1 MSILN
6 TLNSTVIICLMA
18 VLAAAVII
26 DVKSHRIPNVLLF
39 PALAFSLML
48 NAAVGGVDGL
58 LGSLAGLV
66 LGIAMLLPLY
76 VMGGMGAGDVK
87 LLGVVGSF
95 LGPWATVVAGMA
107 TMIAGAIV
115 GLTVI
120 LWRRFRPGIPLHRFP
135 PAGAQVV
142 TSAGSTSRVR
152 PAPKNIQIAYAPAI
166 AAGTFAAL
174 WYVGLLP
181 VYGLT

>member
-1 MSILN
+1 MPILH
-6 TLNSTVIICLMA
+6 TLNPTVTICLVA
-18 VLAAAVII
+18 VLAIAVITDI
-26 DVKSHRIPNVLLF
+26 KSHRIPNILLF
-39 PALAFSLML
+39 PALAFSLMVH
-48 NAAVGGVDGL
+48 AAIGGVDGL
-58 LGSLAGLV
+58 LGSLSGLA

-107 TMIAGAIV
+107 TMIAGAVV
-115 GLTVI
+115 GIAVI
-120 LWRRFRPGIPLHRFP
+120 LWRRFRPAVPIHRFP

-142 TSAGSTSRVR
+142 TSTGSTSRVR
-152 PAPKNIQIAYAPAI
+152 PTPKNIQIAYAPAI

-174 WYVGLLP
+174 WYVGVLP
-181 VYGLT
+181 TYGLT